1 MVNAL
6 PFAIVLGV
14 IGTMA
19 FAVYAA
25 WSRIEGYLA
34 KFVGSF
40 AADLDR
46 AGLRIPAERLGAIV
60 ATITVVLW
68 LVAVIVSCTPIRCAR
83 SCSSRSL
90 SRVTALGFRTWIKR
104 KVKKRLKA
112 FDDQLELAL
121 RLISSGLRVGLSLRQ
136 ALVLVTEELAD
147 PAQTEFSRVIARS
160 NIGVPMD
167 VALDDLV
174 RRVPSEELAMMV
186 DAIQVQSKT
195 GGNLA
200 KILDHLAGTIKG
212 RRAIVRK
219 IGALTGE
226 ATLSGWVIGL
236 LPVGVGAFIMIA
248 QPSMRAALL
257 NTQIGH
263 LSIGA
268 FIVLEVVGI
277 GVIRAIMK
285 IDI

>member
-1 MVNAL
+1 M

-14 IGTMA
+14 IGTMG
-19 FAVYAA
+19 FAVYAG
-25 WSRIEGYLA
+25 WGRIERYLA

-40 AADLDR
+40 AVDLER
-46 AGLRIPAERLGAIV
+46 AGLRIPAERLGAV
-60 ATITVVLW
+60 VGTITVGLW
-68 LVAVIVSCTPIRCAR
+68 LAAVIFIRPDPLRAILFIPIAFA
-83 SCSSRSL
+83 
-90 SRVTALGFRTWIKR
+90 VTALGFRFWIKG

-112 FDDQLELAL
+112 FDGQLELAL

-136 ALVLVTEELAD
+136 ALVLVTEELSD

-195 GGNLA
+195 GGNLG

-212 RRAIVRK
+212 RRQIVRK
-219 IGALTGE
+219 IAALTGE

-248 QPSMRAALL
+248 EPPMRAALL
-257 NTQIGH
+257 GTAIGH
-263 LSIGA
+263 LSMLV
-268 FIVLEVVGI
+268 FFVLEVLGI
-277 GVIRAIMK
+277 GMIRGIMK
-285 IDI
+285 MDI

>member
-1 MVNAL
+1 MVSAM

-14 IGTMA
+14 IGTMG
-19 FAVYAA
+19 FAVYAG
-25 WSRIEGYLA
+25 WGRIERYLA

-40 AADLDR
+40 AVDLER
-46 AGLRIPAERLGAIV
+46 AGLRIPAERLGAV
-60 ATITVVLW
+60 VGTITVGLW
-68 LVAVIVSCTPIRCAR
+68 LAAVIFIRPDPLRAILFIPIAFA
-83 SCSSRSL
+83 
-90 SRVTALGFRTWIKR
+90 VTALGFRFWIKG

-112 FDDQLELAL
+112 FDGQLELAL

-136 ALVLVTEELAD
+136 ALVLVTEELSD

-195 GGNLA
+195 GGNLG

-212 RRAIVRK
+212 RRQIVRK
-219 IGALTGE
+219 IAALTGE

-248 QPSMRAALL
+248 EPPMRAALL
-257 NTQIGH
+257 GTAIGH
-263 LSIGA
+263 LSMLV
-268 FIVLEVVGI
+268 FFVLEVLGI
-277 GVIRAIMK
+277 GMIRGIMK
-285 IDI
+285 MDI

>member
-14 IGTMA
+14 IGTMG

-25 WSRIEGYLA
+25 WGRIEGYLA

-46 AGLRIPAERLGAIV
+46 AGLRTPAERLGAIV
-60 ATITVVLW
+60 ATVTVVLW
-68 LVAVIVSCTPIRCAR
+68 LVAVIALRPDPLRAILFIPIAFA
-83 SCSSRSL
+83 
-90 SRVTALGFRTWIKR
+90 VTALGFRFWIKR

-147 PAQTEFSRVIARS
+147 PAQTEFNRVIARS

-212 RRAIVRK
+212 RRAIMRK
-219 IGALTGE
+219 IAALTGE

-248 QPSMRAALL
+248 QPPMRAALV
-257 NTQIGH
+257 NTAIGH
-263 LSIGA
+263 ASIAA
-268 FIVLEVVGI
+268 FVVLEVVGI

-285 IDI
+285 MDI

>member
-1 MVNAL
+1 M

-25 WSRIEGYLA
+25 WGRIEGYLA

-40 AADLDR
+40 ASDIER
-46 AGLRIPAERLGAIV
+46 AGLRIPTERLGAIV
-60 ATITVVLW
+60 GTITVGLW
-68 LVAVIVSCTPIRCAR
+68 LASVVVIRPNPIYAILLLPLSFAVA
-83 SCSSRSL
+83 
-90 SRVTALGFRTWIKR
+90 ALGFRFWIKR
-104 KVKKRLKA
+104 KVKARLKA
-112 FDDQLELAL
+112 FDAQLELAL

-136 ALVLVTEELAD
+136 ALVLVTEEMGD

-195 GGNLA
+195 GGNLG

-212 RRAIVRK
+212 RRQIVRK
-219 IGALTGE
+219 IAALTGE

-236 LPVGVGAFIMIA
+236 LPVGVGTFIMIG
-248 QPSMRAALL
+248 QPAMRHALL
-257 NTQIGH
+257 TTNVGH
-263 LSIGA
+263 MSLIA
-268 FIVLEVVGI
+268 FTVLEVLGI
-277 GVIRAIMK
+277 GVIRGIMRM
-285 IDI
+285 DI

>member
-1 MVNAL
+1 VVNAL

-14 IGTMA
+14 VGTMG

-34 KFVGSF
+34 KFVNSF
-40 AADLDR
+40 ASDIDR
-46 AGLRIPAERLGAIV
+46 AGLRIPAERLGAII
-60 ATITVVLW
+60 ATTTVVLW
-68 LVAVIVSCTPIRCAR
+68 LIAVIVTRPDPIRAILYIPI
-83 SCSSRSL
+83 SFAI
-90 SRVTALGFRTWIKR
+90 VAFGFRSWIKG
-104 KVKKRLKA
+104 KVKRRLKA
-112 FDDQLELAL
+112 FDEQLELAL

-186 DAIQVQSKT
+186 DAIQIQSKT

-212 RRAIVRK
+212 RRQIFRK
-219 IGALTGE
+219 VKALTGE

-248 QPSMRAALL
+248 QPAMREALIG
-257 NTQIGH
+257 TPIGH
-263 LSIGA
+263 ASLIA
-268 FIVLEVVGI
+268 FFALELVGV
-277 GVIRAIMK
+277 GVIRSMMK
-285 IDI
+285 LDI

>member
-1 MVNAL
+1 MVSAL

-14 IGTMA
+14 IGTMG
-19 FAVYAA
+19 FAVYAG
-25 WSRIEGYLA
+25 WGRIERYLA

-40 AADLDR
+40 AVDLER
-46 AGLRIPAERLGAIV
+46 AGLRIPAERLGAV
-60 ATITVVLW
+60 VGTITVALW
-68 LVAVIVSCTPIRCAR
+68 LVAIIFIRPDPVRAILFVPIAFA
-83 SCSSRSL
+83 
-90 SRVTALGFRTWIKR
+90 VTALGFRFWIKR
-104 KVKKRLKA
+104 KVKRRLKA
-112 FDDQLELAL
+112 FDEQLELAL

-136 ALVLVTEELAD
+136 ALVLVTEELTD

-195 GGNLA
+195 GGNLG

-212 RRAIVRK
+212 RRQIVRK
-219 IGALTGE
+219 IAALTGE

-236 LPVGVGAFIMIA
+236 LPIGVGTFIMIA
-248 QPSMRAALL
+248 QPAMRTALL
-257 NTQIGH
+257 TTGIGH
-263 LSIGA
+263 LSLIV
-268 FIVLEVVGI
+268 FFVLEILGVGM
-277 GVIRAIMK
+277 IRGMMK
-285 IDI
+285 MDI

>member
-14 IGTMA
+14 VGTIG

-25 WSRIEGYLA
+25 WERVEGWLA

-46 AGLRIPAERLGAIV
+46 AGLRISREKLGATV
-60 ATITVVLW
+60 ATITAVMW
-68 LVAVIVSCTPIRCAR
+68 LVAVIVVRPDPLRALLFVPISFAF
-83 SCSSRSL
+83 
-90 SRVTALGFRTWIKR
+90 TAYGFRFWLKR
-104 KVKKRLKA
+104 KVTRRLKL
-112 FDDQLELAL
+112 FDEQLELAL

-136 ALVLVTEELAD
+136 ALVLVTEELPD
-147 PAQTEFSRVIARS
+147 PAQSEFSRVIARS

-195 GGNLA
+195 GGNLG
-200 KILDHLAGTIKG
+200 KILDHLAGTIKA
-212 RRAIVRK
+212 RRQIVRK
-219 IGALTGE
+219 VAALTGE
-226 ATLSGWVIGL
+226 AKVSGWVIGL
-236 LPVGVGAFIMIA
+236 LPIGVGAFIMIA
-248 QPSMRAALL
+248 QPPMRAALL
-257 NTQIGH
+257 NTPIGH
-263 LSIGA
+263 ASIVA
-268 FIVLEVVGI
+268 FFALEILGI
-277 GVIRAIMK
+277 GMIRSMMK
-285 IDI
+285 FEI

>member
-1 MVNAL
+1 M
-6 PFAIVLGV
+6 
-14 IGTMA
+14 
-19 FAVYAA
+19 YAG
-25 WSRIEGYLA
+25 WGRIERYLA

-40 AADLDR
+40 AVDLER
-46 AGLRIPAERLGAIV
+46 AGLRIPAERLGAV
-60 ATITVVLW
+60 VGTITVGLW
-68 LVAVIVSCTPIRCAR
+68 LAAVIFIRPDPLRAILFIPIAFA
-83 SCSSRSL
+83 
-90 SRVTALGFRTWIKR
+90 VTALGFRFWIKG

-112 FDDQLELAL
+112 FDGQLELAL

-136 ALVLVTEELAD
+136 ALVLVTEELSD

-195 GGNLA
+195 GGNLG

-212 RRAIVRK
+212 RRQIVRK
-219 IGALTGE
+219 IAALTGE

-248 QPSMRAALL
+248 EPPMRAALL
-257 NTQIGH
+257 GTGIGH
-263 LSIGA
+263 LSLVV
-268 FIVLEVVGI
+268 FFVLEVLGI
-277 GVIRAIMK
+277 GMIRGIMK
-285 IDI
+285 MDI

>member
-1 MVNAL
+1 VVSAM

-14 IGTMA
+14 IGTMG
-19 FAVYAA
+19 FAVYAG
-25 WSRIEGYLA
+25 WGRIERYLA

-40 AADLDR
+40 AVDLER
-46 AGLRIPAERLGAIV
+46 AGLRIPAERLGAV
-60 ATITVVLW
+60 VGTITVGLW
-68 LVAVIVSCTPIRCAR
+68 LAAVIFIRPDPLRAILFVPIAFA
-83 SCSSRSL
+83 
-90 SRVTALGFRTWIKR
+90 VTALGFRFWIKR

-112 FDDQLELAL
+112 FDGQLELAL

-136 ALVLVTEELAD
+136 ALVLVTEELSD

-195 GGNLA
+195 GGNLG

-212 RRAIVRK
+212 RRQIVRK
-219 IGALTGE
+219 IAALTGE

-248 QPSMRAALL
+248 EPPMRAALL
-257 NTQIGH
+257 GTGIGH
-263 LSIGA
+263 LSLVV
-268 FIVLEVVGI
+268 FFVLEVLGI
-277 GVIRAIMK
+277 GMIRGIMK
-285 IDI
+285 MDI

>member
-19 FAVYAA
+19 FTVYAA
-25 WSRIEGYLA
+25 WGRIEGYLA

-40 AADLDR
+40 SADLER
-46 AGLRIPAERLGAIV
+46 AGLRTPAERLGAIV
-60 ATITVVLW
+60 ATVTVVMW
-68 LVAVIVSCTPIRCAR
+68 LVAVIALRPDPLRAILFIPISFA
-83 SCSSRSL
+83 
-90 SRVTALGFRTWIKR
+90 VAALGFRFWIKR
-104 KVKKRLKA
+104 KVKKRLKQ
-112 FDDQLELAL
+112 FDEQLELAL

-212 RRAIVRK
+212 RRAIMRK
-219 IGALTGE
+219 IAALTGE

-236 LPVGVGAFIMIA
+236 LPVGVGLFIMIA
-248 QPSMRAALL
+248 QPPMRAALL
-257 NTQIGH
+257 NTPIGH
-263 LSIGA
+263 LSIIA
-268 FIVLEVVGI
+268 FFVLEVVGI

-285 IDI
+285 MDI

>member
-1 MVNAL
+1 M

-14 IGTMA
+14 IGTMG
-19 FAVYAA
+19 FMVYAA
-25 WSRIEGYLA
+25 WGRIERYLA

-40 AADLDR
+40 AVDLER
-46 AGLRIPAERLGAIV
+46 AGLRIPAERLGAVIG
-60 ATITVVLW
+60 TITVGLW
-68 LVAVIVSCTPIRCAR
+68 LVAVIAIRPDPLRAILFVPISFA
-83 SCSSRSL
+83 
-90 SRVTALGFRTWIKR
+90 VTALGFRFWIKR
-104 KVKKRLKA
+104 KVKRRLKA
-112 FDDQLELAL
+112 FDEQLELAL

-136 ALVLVTEELAD
+136 ALVLVTEEMSD

-195 GGNLA
+195 GGNLG

-212 RRAIVRK
+212 RRQIVRK
-219 IGALTGE
+219 IAALTGE

-248 QPSMRAALL
+248 QPGMRHALL
-257 NTQIGH
+257 TTGVGH
-263 LSIGA
+263 LSLIV
-268 FIVLEVVGI
+268 FFVLEVLGI
-277 GVIRAIMK
+277 GMIRGIMK
-285 IDI
+285 MDI

>member
-1 MVNAL
+1 MVSAM

-14 IGTMA
+14 IGTMG
-19 FAVYAA
+19 FAVYAG
-25 WSRIEGYLA
+25 WGRIERYLA

-40 AADLDR
+40 AVDLER
-46 AGLRIPAERLGAIV
+46 AGLRIPAERLGAV
-60 ATITVVLW
+60 VGTITVGLW
-68 LVAVIVSCTPIRCAR
+68 LAAVIFIRPDPLRAILFVPIAFA
-83 SCSSRSL
+83 
-90 SRVTALGFRTWIKR
+90 VTALGFRFWIKR

-112 FDDQLELAL
+112 FDGQLELAL

-136 ALVLVTEELAD
+136 ALVLVTEELSD

-195 GGNLA
+195 GGNLG

-212 RRAIVRK
+212 RRQIVRK
-219 IGALTGE
+219 IAALTGE

-248 QPSMRAALL
+248 EPPMRAALL
-257 NTQIGH
+257 GTGIGH
-263 LSIGA
+263 LSLVV
-268 FIVLEVVGI
+268 FFVLEVLGI
-277 GVIRAIMK
+277 GMIRGIMK
-285 IDI
+285 MDI

>member
-1 MVNAL
+1 MVSAL

-14 IGTMA
+14 IGTMG

-25 WSRIEGYLA
+25 WSRIERYLA

-46 AGLRIPAERLGAIV
+46 AGLRVPAERLGAIV
-60 ATITVVLW
+60 GTITVGLW
-68 LVAVIVSCTPIRCAR
+68 LIAVIVLHPDPLRAILFVPISFA
-83 SCSSRSL
+83 
-90 SRVTALGFRTWIKR
+90 VVAFGFRTWIKR

-112 FDDQLELAL
+112 FDNQLELAL

-147 PAQTEFSRVIARS
+147 PAQSEFSRVIARS

-195 GGNLA
+195 GGNLG

-236 LPVGVGAFIMIA
+236 LPVGVGAFIMLA
-248 QPSMRAALL
+248 QPAMRTAMLH
-257 NTQIGH
+257 TTVGH
-263 LSIGA
+263 LSLGL
-268 FIVLEVVGI
+268 FFVLELVGV

-285 IDI
+285 MDI

>member
-1 MVNAL
+1 VVNAL

-19 FAVYAA
+19 FTVYAA
-25 WSRIEGYLA
+25 WSRIERYLA

-40 AADLDR
+40 SADLDR
-46 AGLRIPAERLGAIV
+46 AGLRTPAERLGAIV
-60 ATITVVLW
+60 ATVTVVLW
-68 LVAVIVSCTPIRCAR
+68 LAAVIGLRPSPILAILYIP
-83 SCSSRSL
+83 L
-90 SRVTALGFRTWIKR
+90 SFALTALGFRFWIKR

-112 FDDQLELAL
+112 FDEQLELAL

-195 GGNLA
+195 GGNLG

-219 IGALTGE
+219 IAALTGE

-248 QPSMRAALL
+248 EPPMRIALL
-257 NTQIGH
+257 NTGIGH
-263 LSIGA
+263 LSIIA
-268 FIVLEVVGI
+268 FVVLEVVGI
-277 GVIRAIMK
+277 AVIRAIMK
-285 IDI
+285 MDI

>member
-1 MVNAL
+1 VVNAL

-14 IGTMA
+14 IGTMG
-19 FAVYAA
+19 FGVYAA
-25 WSRIEGYLA
+25 WGRIEGYLA

-46 AGLRIPAERLGAIV
+46 AGLRTPAERLGAIV
-60 ATITVVLW
+60 ATVTVVLW
-68 LVAVIVSCTPIRCAR
+68 LVAVIALRPDPLRAILFIPIAFA
-83 SCSSRSL
+83 
-90 SRVTALGFRTWIKR
+90 VTALGFRFWIKR

-147 PAQTEFSRVIARS
+147 PAQTEFNRVIARS

-212 RRAIVRK
+212 RRAIMRK
-219 IGALTGE
+219 ITALTGE

-248 QPSMRAALL
+248 QPPMRAALV
-257 NTQIGH
+257 NTAIGH
-263 LSIGA
+263 ASIVA
-268 FIVLEVVGI
+268 FVVLEVVGI

-285 IDI
+285 MDI

>member
-1 MVNAL
+1 VVSAM

-14 IGTMA
+14 IGTMG
-19 FAVYAA
+19 FAVYAG
-25 WSRIEGYLA
+25 WGRIERYLA

-40 AADLDR
+40 AVDLER
-46 AGLRIPAERLGAIV
+46 AGLRIPAERLGAV
-60 ATITVVLW
+60 VGTITVGLW
-68 LVAVIVSCTPIRCAR
+68 LAAVIFIRPDPLRAILFIPIAFA
-83 SCSSRSL
+83 
-90 SRVTALGFRTWIKR
+90 VTALGFRFWIKG

-112 FDDQLELAL
+112 FDGQLELAL

-136 ALVLVTEELAD
+136 ALVLVTEELSD

-195 GGNLA
+195 GGNLG

-212 RRAIVRK
+212 RRQIVRK
-219 IGALTGE
+219 IAALTGE

-248 QPSMRAALL
+248 EPPMRAALL
-257 NTQIGH
+257 GTAIGH
-263 LSIGA
+263 LSMLV
-268 FIVLEVVGI
+268 FFVLEVLGI
-277 GVIRAIMK
+277 GMIRGIMK
-285 IDI
+285 MDI

>member
-6 PFAIVLGV
+6 PLAIVLGV
-14 IGTMA
+14 VGTMA
-19 FAVYAA
+19 FTVYAA
-25 WSRIEGYLA
+25 WSRVEGWLA
-34 KFVGSF
+34 KFVNSF

-46 AGLRIPAERLGAIV
+46 TGMRIAPERLGAIV

-68 LVAVIVSCTPIRCAR
+68 LVAIIVLRPDPIRAI
-83 SCSSRSL
+83 L
-90 SRVTALGFRTWIKR
+90 FIPIAFGLTAVGFRFWIKR
-104 KVKKRLKA
+104 AVSKRLKA
-112 FDDQLELAL
+112 FDEQLELAL

-174 RRVPSEELAMMV
+174 KRVPSEELAMMV
-186 DAIQVQSKT
+186 DAIQIQTKT

-212 RRAIVRK
+212 RRQIVRK
-219 IGALTGE
+219 VAALTGE
-226 ATLSGWVIGL
+226 ARLSGWVIGM
-236 LPVGVGAFIMIA
+236 LPIGVGSFIMLA
-248 QPSMRAALL
+248 QPSMRNALL
-257 NTQIGH
+257 NTPVGH
-263 LSIGA
+263 VSIAA
-268 FIVLEVVGI
+268 FFTLEILGVGM
-277 GVIRAIMK
+277 IRAMMK
-285 IDI
+285 LDV

>member
-1 MVNAL
+1 VVNAL

-14 IGTMA
+14 VGTMG

-34 KFVGSF
+34 KFVNSF
-40 AADLDR
+40 ASDIDR

-60 ATITVVLW
+60 GTITVVLW
-68 LVAVIVSCTPIRCAR
+68 LVAVIFTHPDPIRAILYIPI
-83 SCSSRSL
+83 SFAI
-90 SRVTALGFRTWIKR
+90 VAFGFRSWIKG
-104 KVKKRLKA
+104 KVKRRLKA
-112 FDDQLELAL
+112 FDEQLELAL

-195 GGNLA
+195 GGNLG

-212 RRAIVRK
+212 RRQIFRK
-219 IGALTGE
+219 VKALTGE

-236 LPVGVGAFIMIA
+236 LPVGVGTFIMVA
-248 QPSMRAALL
+248 QPAMRAALL
-257 NTQIGH
+257 GTQIGH
-263 LSIGA
+263 LSLIA
-268 FIVLEVVGI
+268 FFVLEIVGVV
-277 GVIRAIMK
+277 VIRSMMK
-285 IDI
+285 LDV

>member
-1 MVNAL
+1 M

-14 IGTMA
+14 IGTMG
-19 FAVYAA
+19 FAVYAG
-25 WSRIEGYLA
+25 WGRIERYLA

-40 AADLDR
+40 AVDLER
-46 AGLRIPAERLGAIV
+46 AGLRIPAERLGAV
-60 ATITVVLW
+60 VGTITVGLW
-68 LVAVIVSCTPIRCAR
+68 LAAVIFIRPDPLRAILFIPIAFA
-83 SCSSRSL
+83 
-90 SRVTALGFRTWIKR
+90 VTALGFRFWIKG

-112 FDDQLELAL
+112 FDGQLELAL

-136 ALVLVTEELAD
+136 ALVLVTEELSD

-195 GGNLA
+195 GGNLG

-212 RRAIVRK
+212 RRQIVRK
-219 IGALTGE
+219 IAALTGE

-248 QPSMRAALL
+248 EPPMRAALL
-257 NTQIGH
+257 GTGIGH
-263 LSIGA
+263 LSLVV
-268 FIVLEVVGI
+268 FFVLEVLGI
-277 GVIRAIMK
+277 GMIRGIMK
-285 IDI
+285 MDI

>member
-1 MVNAL
+1 M
-6 PFAIVLGV
+6 G
-14 IGTMA
+14 

-25 WSRIEGYLA
+25 WGRIEGYLA

-46 AGLRIPAERLGAIV
+46 AGLRTPAERLGAIV
-60 ATITVVLW
+60 ATVTVVLW
-68 LVAVIVSCTPIRCAR
+68 LVAVIALRPDPLRAILFIPISFA
-83 SCSSRSL
+83 L
-90 SRVTALGFRTWIKR
+90 TALGFRFWIKR

-147 PAQTEFSRVIARS
+147 PAQTEFNRVIARS

-212 RRAIVRK
+212 RRAIMRK
-219 IGALTGE
+219 IAALTGE

-248 QPSMRAALL
+248 QPPMRAALV
-257 NTQIGH
+257 NTAIGH
-263 LSIGA
+263 ASIAA
-268 FIVLEVVGI
+268 FVVLEVVGI

-285 IDI
+285 MDI

>member
-14 IGTMA
+14 IGTMGL
-19 FAVYAA
+19 AVFAA

-34 KFVGSF
+34 KFVNSF
-40 AADLDR
+40 SSDIDR
-46 AGLRIPAERLGAIV
+46 AGLRVSAERLGAVV
-60 ATITVVLW
+60 ATVTVVLW
-68 LVAVIVSCTPIRCAR
+68 LLAVLITRPDPIRAILYLPI
-83 SCSSRSL
+83 SF
-90 SRVTALGFRTWIKR
+90 ALVAFGFRTWIKG

-112 FDDQLELAL
+112 FDEQLELAL

-136 ALVLVTEELAD
+136 ALVLVTEELGD

-195 GGNLA
+195 GGNLG

-212 RRAIVRK
+212 RRQIFRK
-219 IGALTGE
+219 VKALTGE

-248 QPSMRAALL
+248 QPAMREALL
-257 NTQIGH
+257 TTPIGH
-263 LSIGA
+263 ASLIA
-268 FIVLEVVGI
+268 FFVLELLGV
-277 GVIRAIMK
+277 GVIKSMMK
-285 IDI
+285 LDI

>member
-1 MVNAL
+1 VVNAL

-14 IGTMA
+14 VGTIG

-34 KFVGSF
+34 KFVNSF
-40 AADLDR
+40 ASDIDR

-68 LVAVIVSCTPIRCAR
+68 LVAVIFTHPDPIRAILYIPI
-83 SCSSRSL
+83 SFAI
-90 SRVTALGFRTWIKR
+90 VAFGFRSWIKG
-104 KVKKRLKA
+104 KVKRRLKA
-112 FDDQLELAL
+112 FDEQLELAL

-147 PAQTEFSRVIARS
+147 PAQSEFSRVIARS

-195 GGNLA
+195 GGNLG

-212 RRAIVRK
+212 RRQIFRK
-219 IGALTGE
+219 VKALTGE

-236 LPVGVGAFIMIA
+236 LPVGVGTFIMIA
-248 QPSMRAALL
+248 QPAMRAALIG
-257 NTQIGH
+257 TQIGH
-263 LSIGA
+263 LSLIA
-268 FIVLEVVGI
+268 FFVLEFVGI
-277 GVIRAIMK
+277 VVIRSMMK
-285 IDI
+285 LDI

>member
-1 MVNAL
+1 VVNAL

-19 FAVYAA
+19 LAVFAA
-25 WSRIEGYLA
+25 WSRIEAYLA
-34 KFVGSF
+34 KFVNSF
-40 AADLDR
+40 SSDIDR
-46 AGLRIPAERLGAIV
+46 AGLRVSAERLGAVV
-60 ATITVVLW
+60 ATVTVVLW
-68 LVAVIVSCTPIRCAR
+68 LLAVLVTRPDPIRAILYLPI
-83 SCSSRSL
+83 SF
-90 SRVTALGFRTWIKR
+90 ALVAFGFRSWIKR
-104 KVKKRLKA
+104 KVKRRLKA
-112 FDDQLELAL
+112 FDEQLELAL

-136 ALVLVTEELAD
+136 ALVLVTEELGD

-195 GGNLA
+195 GGNLG

-212 RRAIVRK
+212 RRQIFRK
-219 IGALTGE
+219 VKALTGE

-248 QPSMRAALL
+248 QPAMRAALL
-257 NTQIGH
+257 TTQIGH
-263 LSIGA
+263 ASLVA
-268 FIVLEVVGI
+268 FFVLEFVGVA
-277 GVIRAIMK
+277 VIKSMMK
-285 IDI
+285 LDI